1 MNKIGSIKRLTK
13 ELSKKYA
20 QDEEATKTLD
30 EVVSFF
36 PGFKFM
42 FSLVFFCTSVSH
54 LPRHATELNK
64 HLKVLDNH
72 YNKCNEAWAR
82 GEADRF
88 VGDVLLGWLPII
100 LARACLGST
109 SRLSH
114 A

>member
-42 FSLVFFCTSVSH
+42 FSLVFFVHFRVSFAEACDGAQQAPQG
-54 LPRHATELNK
+54 PRQPLQQ
-64 HLKVLDNH
+64 VQ
-72 YNKCNEAWAR
+72 R
-82 GEADRF
+82 GM
-88 VGDVLLGWLPII
+88 
-100 LARACLGST
+100 GSW
-109 SRLSH
+109 
-114 A
+114 